1 MTPRPESSRGLLRLF
16 ARPGL
21 TIMGDPED
29 DEEEEEEEEKKG
41 EEDEEEEGNEGEE
54 DEVPWEVTVP
64 DGGMRATMRCSVPYF
79 PLPPTLYAAG
89 KIGTHTIS
97 KKMCASPFFRDVV
110 YWFRHA
116 ASA

>member
-41 EEDEEEEGNEGEE
+41 EEDEEEEENDGEE

-79 PLPPTLYAAG
+79 PLPPTLYAADSSR
-89 KIGTHTIS
+89 ITRRNVSSRLSCSIASLSASLIS
-97 KKMCASPFFRDVV
+97 V
-110 YWFRHA
+110 W
-116 ASA
+116 